1 MSTPASS
8 AASRA
13 VPPALPWIMWGLGAL
28 FYCYGFFQRTAPS
41 VMVDELMREFAVGA
55 AITGTLSGLYFYT
68 YAGLQ
73 IPVGL
78 ILDRFGPRRVLAV
91 ACALAGAGSL
101 LFALSESLMGAYAG
115 RLMIGG
121 AVAFTW
127 VGALLIITRWLPP
140 ERFAMMSGL
149 TLACG
154 MAGGVGGQAPLA
166 LLIEQIGWRG
176 ALGVAAAL
184 ALVLAGLIALIVRD
198 TGPYSP
204 PAPTPDAGPRPSLRA
219 GLARVL
225 RNPQTY
231 VVGVYAAALTSP
243 MLSFAGLWG
252 VPYLQRVHG
261 VDRELA
267 ALATSGMM
275 IGWGIGAP
283 LMGWL
288 SDRLRRRRV
297 VMLIAASGSLVT
309 LAAAL
314 YAPGLP
320 FAAVAALMLVN
331 GVVAGGMVLCFAVGR
346 EHNPLWAAGAAL
358 GVVNML
364 AMAAGA
370 IFQPLLGWLLD
381 RAWDGTMEAGRPVYS
396 VEAFQSA
403 MWVLV
408 LMQGVALAA
417 ALLARETRCEQQDT
431 TTRPG
436 PPA

>member
-1 MSTPASS
+1 MKQNEKGAWQG
-8 AASRA
+8 
-13 VPPALPWIMWGLGAL
+13 ALPWVMWGLGAL

-55 AITGTLSGLYFYT
+55 ALTGTLSGLYFYT
-68 YAGLQ
+68 YAGIQ

-101 LFALSESLMGAYAG
+101 LFALAESLMVAYAG

-127 VGALLIITRWLPP
+127 VGALLIITRWFPP
-140 ERFAMMSGL
+140 HRFAMVSGL
-149 TLACG
+149 TLALG

-166 LLIEQIGWRG
+166 LLIGEIGWRG
-176 ALGVAAAL
+176 ALTTAAAL
-184 ALVLAGLIALIVRD
+184 ALVLAALIALLVRD
-198 TGPYSP
+198 RGPFSP
-204 PAPTPDAGPRPSLRA
+204 PLPAPGSAAADAPRPSLGR
-219 GLARVL
+219 GLARVV
-225 RNPQTY
+225 RNPQTWI
-231 VVGVYAAALTSP
+231 VGLYGAALTSP

-252 VPYLQRVHG
+252 VPYLQRLYDVE
-261 VDRELA
+261 REVA

-275 IGWGIGAP
+275 IGWAVGAP
-283 LMGWL
+283 AMGWL
-288 SDRLRRRRV
+288 SDRWRRRRRV
-297 VMLIAASGSLVT
+297 MLIASGGSLAT

-320 FAAVAALMLVN
+320 FEAVAALMVLN
-331 GVVAGGMVLCFAVGR
+331 GVVGGGMVLCFATGR
-346 EHNPLWAAGAAL
+346 EHNPAWAAGAAL

-370 IFQPLLGWLLD
+370 VFQPLLGWLLD

-403 MWVLV
+403 VWVLV
-408 LMQGVALAA
+408 GMQGVALVAA
-417 ALLARETRCEQQDT
+417 VLTRETRCRQRED
-431 TTRPG
+431 
-436 PPA
+436 